1 MICLIFVYKQIQI
14 LVFKFRKVNE
24 NERSRSLSDLTAHCL
39 STKHLDGSVH
49 IYYKDMKIKEV
60 TKCDIFI
67 VALHLCPPIVDFGA
81 DWNYS
86 CGMERKVKELG
97 NGSLVATEDQIK
109 IVVKESLPELLK
121 ELGISVSTDTTL
133 IERIVR
139 VEEGLKAL
147 RDHVDIRFEETKHQ
161 IEESKNHTTFR
172 FEKIKQ
178 QIEETRQQ
186 IKGSNRYVAFATGL
200 ATALVLL
207 AITLSRVL

>member
-1 MICLIFVYKQIQI
+1 
-14 LVFKFRKVNE
+14 
-24 NERSRSLSDLTAHCL
+24 
-39 STKHLDGSVH
+39 
-49 IYYKDMKIKEV
+49 
-60 TKCDIFI
+60 
-67 VALHLCPPIVDFGA
+67 
-81 DWNYS
+81 
-86 CGMERKVKELG
+86 MERKGKEPG

-121 ELGISVSTDTTL
+121 ELGISVSTDTTQ

-147 RDHVDIRFEETKHQ
+147 RDHVDIRFEESKKHTDLRFEETKQQ
-161 IEESKNHTTFR
+161 IEESKKHTDLR
-172 FEKIKQ
+172 FEEIKQ
-178 QIEETRQQ
+178 QIEEIKQYTNLRFEETKQQ